1 MVEEGLLA
9 GSRLALYYV
18 RGIFLVN
25 VHSRFNSWWDV
36 QAERSPLQSHDR
48 MGMSWVFAQS
58 RCGDSNYVD
67 VPRRGVNTGPVAYG
81 LHWGC
86 LSAQPR
92 CRVGGRGNPPDG
104 AETSSDDSSL
114 LGSLSADRSGLRW
127 LANK

>member
-48 MGMSWVFAQS
+48 MSWVFAHS
-58 RCGDSNYVD
+58 RCGDSKYVD
-67 VPRRGVNTGPVAYG
+67 VPRRGVDTGPVAYG

-86 LSAQPR
+86 LSVQPR